1 MSPIPTPPS
10 TWHPGPLSPQQLN
23 QDLYSFNG
31 TGYGANGI
39 LFHSH
44 RVLLHESMSQSALWT
59 VSTTGTWN
67 IFPNT
72 ATTAFSIID
81 TGGTLR
87 GRRRQPRR
95 ERPLPVH
102 PQRPR
107 RQRIGL
113 HPRIQRQRRREHR
126 PRHPP
131 GRGRLLP
138 GDTFRHRADRIHGTR
153 RHRRRDVH
161 GVGGL
166 PGVAPQLFAGQ
177 GAIQAHTTSFQG
189 SAPFIDIRN
198 AGGAVAGTVPSPV
211 AYQQITSTF
220 LPMGMWT
227 AGWITVVSATASSA
241 DANNFALV
249 LGTSTIATAV
259 NAGAIGTSF
268 QSNVPISVTAPTG
281 QYLSVT
287 AGAVTPTSATTY
299 AAGIWGDGMPSIGN
313 GYTWQPAGFY
323 ADASAT
329 TEQTPTNPGDTAGF
343 TPRHTWV
350 WAAVTQQGTT
360 VSQVPA
366 PQANWSG
373 PVTSTLLNGPS
384 GIKQTLAFLN
394 NPPLMRWSQTNILSI
409 PNVTNTT
416 VTFNPADEIG
426 PLYDNYSATTGTG
439 AYVAP
444 LPGLY
449 LAFAVV
455 PFAANAAGVR
465 YAGFQV
471 NSTTYEGPAYSAVSA
486 SIVTS
491 AVAVRVLD
499 LNAGDTVTPICYQ
512 SSGGSLALGP
522 SLNVSRF
529 GMMYLCPY
537 STGGVQA
544 FTPPLTSF
552 HWYAGLPAS
561 SLLTYMNQHLG
572 NDLNF
577 LINRP
582 YFTGYQRNAQSGLA
596 DGSWNAVTIDTPAGL
611 VHGNLGDN
619 YGGWNASQ
627 NMYVAQQPGWY
638 LVIAEV
644 YGNTP
649 SAATAY
655 MAAGINC
662 PSSGG
667 VNPSTSPD
675 QYQTVFFPVTT
686 GKTYPG
692 ALAIGM
698 YYLAVGESVQPMI
711 YANNWGGSYGTG
723 VSGSPS
729 ASSQLTCVWM
739 AELDQRRSRD
749 FLMILRA

>member
-1 MSPIPTPPS
+1 
-10 TWHPGPLSPQQLN
+10 
-23 QDLYSFNG
+23 
-31 TGYGANGI
+31 
-39 LFHSH
+39 
-44 RVLLHESMSQSALWT
+44 MSQSALWT

-81 TGGTLR
+81 TGALFGVGSDNPGGYALYQFIPNAIGGSGVGYTP
-87 GRRRQPRR
+87 GFTTNIAGSTAPAI
-95 ERPLPVH
+95 
-102 PQRPR
+102 PQGAGGYYLTAHFATGQTASTGPAA
-107 RQRIGL
+107 IGA
-113 HPRIQRQRRREHR
+113 
-126 PRHPP
+126 
-131 GRGRLLP
+131 GMW
-138 GDTFRHRADRIHGTR
+138 
-153 RHRRRDVH
+153 V

-166 PGVAPQLFAGQ
+166 PNTELFAGQ

-189 SAPFIDIRN
+189 CAPYIDIRN
-198 AGGAVAGTVPSPV
+198 AGGGVAGTVPSPV
-211 AYQQITSTF
+211 AYQQITTTF
-220 LPMGMWT
+220 LPQGTWT
-227 AGWITVVSATASSA
+227 AGWITVISATASSS
-241 DANNFALV
+241 DTNNFALV

-259 NAGAIGTSF
+259 NAGTTGTFPQTS
-268 QSNVPISVTAPTG
+268 VPISVTAPSG

-299 AAGIWGDGMPSIGN
+299 AAGFYGDGLPSIGN
-313 GYTWQPAGFY
+313 GYIWQPAGFY

-329 TEQTPTNPGDTAGF
+329 VEQTPTNPADTAGF
-343 TPRHTWV
+343 TPRHTWI
-350 WAAVTQQGTT
+350 WAGVTQQGTT
-360 VSQVPA
+360 VSQVPT
-366 PQANWSG
+366 PQANWDG

-384 GIKQTLAFLN
+384 GIRQTLEFLN
-394 NPPLMRWSQTNILSI
+394 NPPMMRWQQINAVSI
-409 PNVTNTT
+409 PNVTNTV
-416 VTFNPADEIG
+416 VTFNSADEIE
-426 PLYDNYSATTGTG
+426 PLYDTYSGYNATTG
-439 AYVAP
+439 AYTVP

-449 LAFAVV
+449 LAFAVM
-455 PFAANAAGVR
+455 PFNANSAGVR

-471 NSTTYEGPAYSAVSA
+471 NGTAYEGPAYSAVSA
-486 SIVTS
+486 ASVPTS

-499 LNAGDTVTPICYQ
+499 LNAGDTVSPICYQ

-522 SLNVSRF
+522 SLNASRF
-529 GMMYLCPY
+529 GMLYLCPY
-537 STGGVQA
+537 SAGGVQA

-552 HWYAGLPAS
+552 HWYAGLPADQ
-561 SLLTYMNQHLG
+561 LLGYMNQHLG

-577 LINRP
+577 LVNRP
-582 YFTGYQRNAQSGLA
+582 YFTGYQRNAQSGLT
-596 DGSWNAVTIDTPAGL
+596 DGTWNAVTIDTPSGL

-619 YGGWNASQ
+619 YGGWNAAQ

-675 QYQTVFFPVTT
+675 QYQTVYFPVTT

-692 ALAIGM
+692 ALAIGA

-711 YANNWGGSYGTG
+711 YANNWGGNYGTG
-723 VSGSPS
+723 VSGTPS
-729 ASSQLTCVWM
+729 VNSQFSVTWC
-739 AELDQRRSRD
+739 AE
-749 FLMILRA
+749 